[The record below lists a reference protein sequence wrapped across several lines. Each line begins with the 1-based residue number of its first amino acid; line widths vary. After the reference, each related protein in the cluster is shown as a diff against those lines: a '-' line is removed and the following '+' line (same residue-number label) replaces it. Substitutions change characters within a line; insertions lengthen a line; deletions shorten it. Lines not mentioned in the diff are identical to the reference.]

1 MADNYTVGATRS
13 DKPTN
18 TPSSTSA
25 LIATKFT
32 TTAIRSK
39 TNRHESPQK
48 GISDFW
54 SAFHARKPG
63 RITSIFPRRLYE
75 QWGLQ
80 PAQDVVGWTAATV
93 AGVADVS
100 TPAASS
106 SSSTS
111 STSSVSSWAAVS
123 APSTPAEPSPTPT
136 TSYEAAAAACRA
148 AVARIVSACH
158 RTNEKFTDPE
168 FNLEDDPNQ
177 NCLRGLVRR
186 RAADGGEENALHPL
200 HTPPAVHRVD
210 WIFEKP
216 VFVKNGRERSE
227 DTSER
232 SEDRKTSERSEDRK
246 TSERSEDRKTS
257 ERSEDRKTSERSED
271 RKTSE
276 RSEDRK
282 TSERSEDSG
291 FSSSDVQQ
299 GRVGDCWWIAAV
311 ATMAHRTDLMRRV
324 CVARDE
330 RCGVYGFVFVR
341 DGAWTPVVVD
351 DQLYVHHADFRA
363 ETYDASGQRARDHRQ
378 RFQRGSEA
386 LSFARC
392 ADANETWL
400 PLLEKAF
407 AKAHGDYG
415 ALAGGWCSEGM
426 EDLTGGVST
435 TIPAS
440 RVLDKDRLWRELAG
454 EAGGIGDDGGGR
466 NSDFVFGLSVMGCGC
481 AGANHNGLAVNHCY
495 SVLRAVEA
503 PSEDGA
509 ATVRLVQIRNPWGH
523 RHEATHMGAWHG
535 PWADGAK
542 EWTPYWLKTLG
553 HTFGDDGVFW
563 MAFEDVLATF
573 GYLHRT
579 RLLDDAWT
587 AAAPLWTSL
596 RVGWVAGYADTTFA
610 VDVEAAG
617 LVVVVLSQLD
627 DRYYRGL
634 RGQYTFTLRF
644 VLQSADGT
652 VLASAH
658 APNAQETRSVSCE
671 VVLPA
676 AGRYT
681 VRPHI
686 TARRDRRR
694 LAEAAVVRMTAETN
708 PAKLRQVG
716 QQYDAAH
723 AKGGDVVDEDQR
735 LEDRR
740 VRNVARV
747 RARRAWH
754 KAELT
759 RLRAARVAWVAAR
772 EEFRLRREKQMHDV
786 AVKETEKDDRV
797 DQDKDKDSKDGEDSK
812 DVKDGKALPDVDP
825 GPEPVAFPEPSFSDS
840 ELDADDSDDILDD
853 SDGEIVAIDL
863 RKTMGKKGWPFVEG
877 DDRGGDKNDK
887 SDKQSD
893 DDSHADDDDSPWNAV
908 CIVGLR
914 VYAKEPGVSVGLVK
928 PEKTT
933 VGGTNTDMR

>member
-1 MADNYTVGATRS
+1 MAVDDYTVGATRS
-13 DKPTN
+13 DTPTN

-93 AGVADVS
+93 AGVAGVS

-123 APSTPAEPSPTPT
+123 APSTPTEPSPTPT

-232 SEDRKTSERSEDRK
+232 SED
-246 TSERSEDRKTS
+246 
-257 ERSEDRKTSERSED
+257 
-271 RKTSE
+271 
-276 RSEDRK
+276 
-282 TSERSEDSG
+282 SG

-351 DQLYVHHADFRA
+351 DQLYVRHANFRA

-454 EAGGIGDDGGGR
+454 EAGEMGDDGGGR

-481 AGANHNGLAVNHCY
+481 VRANHNGLAVNHCY

-503 PSEDGA
+503 PLEDGA

-523 RHEATHMGAWHG
+523 RNEATHMGAWHG

-587 AAAPLWTSL
+587 AAPPLWTSL
-596 RVGWVAGYADTTFA
+596 RVGWVAGYADTHFA
-610 VDVEAAG
+610 VDVETAG

-634 RGQYTFTLRF
+634 RGQYTFTLHF
-644 VLQSADGT
+644 VLQSANGT
-652 VLASAH
+652 VLSSAH

-694 LAEAAVVRMTAETN
+694 LAEAAVVCMTAETN

-740 VRNVARV
+740 ARKVARV
-747 RARRAWH
+747 RARKAWH

-786 AVKETEKDDRV
+786 AVKETEKDDKE
-797 DQDKDKDSKDGEDSK
+797 DQDKNKDGQ
-812 DVKDGKALPDVDP
+812 ALPDVDP

-840 ELDADDSDDILDD
+840 ELDADDSDDLLDD
-853 SDGEIVAIDL
+853 SDGEAAAIDL
-863 RKTMGKKGWPFVEG
+863 RKTMGKKGWPFVEDDDKG
-877 DDRGGDKNDK
+877 DDKNDK
-887 SDKQSD
+887 SDKSDKQSD
-893 DDSHADDDDSPWNAV
+893 EDGHADDDDSPWNAV

-914 VYAKEPGVSVGLVK
+914 VYAKEPGVSVGLVR
-928 PEKTT
+928 PEKTN
-933 VGGTNTDMR
+933 VGVTNKDIK